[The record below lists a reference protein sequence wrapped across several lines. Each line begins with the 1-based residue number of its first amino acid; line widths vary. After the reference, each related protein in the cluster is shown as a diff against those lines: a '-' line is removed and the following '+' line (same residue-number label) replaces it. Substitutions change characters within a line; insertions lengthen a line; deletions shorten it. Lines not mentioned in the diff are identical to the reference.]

1 MNFSS
6 KLSFKLMNEF
16 FSHNYVKINLV
27 FVSFLRRMRRERDT
41 QLRPSS
47 SGKSFHEVS
56 SSVNVRGVNSLFLC
70 LILAMLFVFL
80 GW

>member
-1 MNFSS
+1 
-6 KLSFKLMNEF
+6 MNEF

-70 LILAMLFVFL
+70 LDSCNAFRISRMVKSCPV
-80 GW
+80 